1 MSQHSREKVRVGLV
15 GAGFVA
21 RIHAEAYRRV
31 YGVAVEL
38 RGVAAAHRERAAAF
52 AEEFGVARVY
62 DDAEALLADGEIDLV
77 DVCVPPYLHAPIAI
91 AAARAGKHVIV
102 EKPLTGYFGPA
113 PRPPN
118 NGGFPEPPIIG
129 GPGGISGS
137 GGSSVGALDRATMLR
152 GALANAD
159 AMLEA
164 VRGAGVKLCYAEN
177 WCYAPPIRKAD
188 RLLAASK
195 AAVLRIVGEESHSGT
210 HSEPNK
216 RWVTAGGGSLIG
228 KACHPLGGALFLK
241 YREGL
246 RRDGKPV
253 RPVAVSAEVASF
265 TRMASFAATEPKWLR
280 TGYEDVEDWGTMLVT
295 FDDGSVAQITG
306 ADTVLGGIRNQLT
319 VFASNT
325 LVQCNINP
333 NDACLAYTPDP
344 RAFDGEYITEK
355 IETTAGW
362 THPSPDEDF
371 ITGYPAE
378 LQDFCEAIACDRE
391 PDSGPLLARDTIAI
405 IYGAY
410 LSAERGQRIDLR
422 PYLAPTP

>member
-1 MSQHSREKVRVGLV
+1 M
-15 GAGFVA
+15 
-21 RIHAEAYRRV
+21 
-31 YGVAVEL
+31 
-38 RGVAAAHRERAAAF
+38 
-52 AEEFGVARVY
+52 
-62 DDAEALLADGEIDLV
+62 
-77 DVCVPPYLHAPIAI
+77 AI
-91 AAARAGKHVIV
+91 AAARPGKHVIV
-102 EKPLTGYFGPA
+102 ETPLTGYFGP
-113 PRPPN
+113 PDWKGEQPF
-118 NGGFPEPPIIG
+118 GET
-129 GPGGISGS
+129 
-137 GGSSVGALDRATMLR
+137 VDRATMLE

-164 VRGAGVKLCYAEN
+164 VQQAGVKLCYAEN

-195 AAVLRIVGEESHSGT
+195 GVVLRIVGEESHSGT

-216 RWVTAGGGSLIG
+216 HWVTAGGGSLIG

-246 RRDGKPV
+246 RRDGAPI

-265 TRMASFAATEPKWLR
+265 TRMPAFEASEPKWLR

-295 FDDGSVAQITG
+295 FADGSVAQITG

-319 VFASNT
+319 VYASNT
-325 LVQCNINP
+325 LIQCNINP

-378 LQDFCEAIACDRE
+378 LQDFCEAIALDRE

-410 LSAERGQRIDLR
+410 LSAEQGRRVDLQPYLR
-422 PYLAPTP
+422 PAPGRPD